1 MIQPKGKTK
10 SAAQFISALGYYS
23 SIDFTKDKKLA
34 SCCDCRPPNNP
45 MLMITPSRLFR
56 IHTRTHA
63 QKDFGYFENR
73 CLEDMNKYFDVLP
86 ICYYNSYA
94 AIMFQD
100 STCLNTQDMQESHNN
115 NSQNSW
121 KQGANLIQ
129 YCFSEQRT

>member
-34 SCCDCRPPNNP
+34 SFCDCRPPNNP

-56 IHTRTHA
+56 IHTHTRTHKRFLA
-63 QKDFGYFENR
+63 ILKIV

-94 AIMFQD
+94 VIMFQD

-115 NSQNSW
+115 NNQNS
-121 KQGANLIQ
+121 
-129 YCFSEQRT
+129 